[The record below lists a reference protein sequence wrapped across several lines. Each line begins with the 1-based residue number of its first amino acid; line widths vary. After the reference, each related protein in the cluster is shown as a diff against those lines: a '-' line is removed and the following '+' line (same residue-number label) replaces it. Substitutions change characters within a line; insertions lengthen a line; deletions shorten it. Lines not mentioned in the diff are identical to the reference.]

1 MTTAAPTKLAY
12 ARREAAAACGVSVDV
27 IDKAIKAGDLR
38 AVRPTIGGRKL
49 ATILIRHTELERWL
63 AEGGGA

>member
-12 ARREAAAACGVSVDV
+12 TRREAAAACGVSVDV
-27 IDKAIKAGDLR
+27 IDKAIKAGDMR
-38 AVRPTIGGRKL
+38 AVRPTIDGRKL

-63 AEGGGA
+63 AEGGGS

>member
-12 ARREAAAACGVSVDV
+12 TRREAAAACGVSVDV

-38 AVRPTIGGRKL
+38 AVRPTINGRKL

-63 AEGGGA
+63 AEGGGS

>member
-12 ARREAAAACGVSVDV
+12 TRREAAAACGVSFDV

>member
-12 ARREAAAACGVSVDV
+12 TRREAAAACGVSVDV

-38 AVRPTIGGRKL
+38 AVRPTIDGRKL

-63 AEGGGA
+63 AEGGGS

>member
-12 ARREAAAACGVSVDV
+12 TRREAAAACGVSVDV

-38 AVRPTIGGRKL
+38 AVRPTIDGRKL
-49 ATILIRHTELERWL
+49 ATILIRQTELERWL
-63 AEGGGA
+63 AEGGGS